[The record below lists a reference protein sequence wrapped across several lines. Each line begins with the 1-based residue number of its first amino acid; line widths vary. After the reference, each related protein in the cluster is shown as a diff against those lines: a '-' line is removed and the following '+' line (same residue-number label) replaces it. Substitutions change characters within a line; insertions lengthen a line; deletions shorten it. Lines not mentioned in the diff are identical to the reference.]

1 MKSSIK
7 FDEKLKS
14 DMLSSVFNLNPDAIA
29 LTVASDG
36 KFIDC
41 NQEFLNQIGYSR
53 DEVIGSTSL
62 ELNLYGPH
70 ERRAYVDQI
79 RREGNLYNYELR
91 LRRKDGTFFDILF
104 SARFITVD
112 GEQIILNIGKDITER
127 KKANADIIQLLREK
141 QELNEELDV
150 ANEELETTNEELQI
164 ANEKLRENNKVYQQF
179 FNNPLNG
186 FALCEIITDGG
197 GKPIDYVYL
206 EVNKA
211 FENLTGIKR
220 EYILKRRVTE
230 LLPSEESAELIKM
243 YGRVALNDETL
254 QFEHH
259 RPSLNKHFE
268 IFAFSPKK
276 KRFIAFLTDITKRK
290 QAEDALSES
299 KEKYKSILTNL
310 QDAYIQADNEGN
322 IIMASPS
329 AARMF
334 RFDSPQEMIGKSA
347 LSFYKNPNDRK
358 YVIEKLKKHGKV
370 EENECKAL
378 RKDGTTFL
386 ASQNAQ
392 YHHDNQGQ
400 IQGTETLVRDITEYK
415 KAEKNNQMLANLV
428 ESSEDAIFTMSIIG
442 IITSWNKGAEQIY
455 GYSAEEVI
463 GKDISKLAPK
473 HLKEETSELINHVKQ
488 GKKIRHYETL
498 RLKKDGKL
506 INVTITLSPLFETSG
521 KMVGISTIARDI
533 TKRKGREEKLEST
546 MDELKRSNKE
556 LEQFAYVSS
565 HDLQEPIRMV
575 TLYSQ
580 LLERRYKDK
589 LDDDA
594 DDFIEY
600 IVEGAQRMKQLID
613 DLLAYSR
620 VTSQAKEFE
629 NVNLETVLNTV
640 ISNLSVTIDENNA
653 TITHDP
659 LPTISADPSQM
670 GQVFQNLITN
680 AIKFHGQKTPEIH
693 ISVQKQKYYKECTF
707 AVKDNGIGIDPKHQ
721 EQIFEVFKRLH
732 TREEYPGTGI
742 GLSIVKKIINNH
754 GGQIWVESEPGK
766 GTTFYFTIP
775 RLKLNKFLIKTVQLL
790 GSLEIH

>member
-1 MKSSIK
+1 MKPSLR
-7 FDEKLKS
+7 FDEKLRS

-53 DEVIGSTSL
+53 EEVIGSTSL

-127 KKANADIIQLLREK
+127 KKANAEIIQLLREK

-150 ANEELETTNEELQI
+150 ANKELETTNEELQT
-164 ANEKLRENNKVYQQF
+164 ANKKLLENNKVYQQF

-230 LLPSEESAELIKM
+230 ILPSEESAELIKM

-259 RPSLNKHFE
+259 RHSLNKHFE

-310 QDAYIQADNEGN
+310 QDAYIRADNEGN

-358 YVIEKLKKHGKV
+358 YVIEKLNKHGKV

-600 IVEGAQRMKQLID
+600 IVEGAHRMKHLID

-629 NVNLETVLNTV
+629 NVNLETLLNTV

-653 TITHDP
+653 NITHDP
-659 LPTISADPSQM
+659 LPTLSVYS
-670 GQVFQNLITN
+670 ITN
-680 AIKFHGQKTPEIH
+680 
-693 ISVQKQKYYKECTF
+693 
-707 AVKDNGIGIDPKHQ
+707 
-721 EQIFEVFKRLH
+721 
-732 TREEYPGTGI
+732 GTGFP
-742 GLSIVKKIINNH
+742 KFNNKCH
-754 GGQIWVESEPGK
+754 Q
-766 GTTFYFTIP
+766 IP
-775 RLKLNKFLIKTVQLL
+775 RTKNT
-790 GSLEIH
+790 